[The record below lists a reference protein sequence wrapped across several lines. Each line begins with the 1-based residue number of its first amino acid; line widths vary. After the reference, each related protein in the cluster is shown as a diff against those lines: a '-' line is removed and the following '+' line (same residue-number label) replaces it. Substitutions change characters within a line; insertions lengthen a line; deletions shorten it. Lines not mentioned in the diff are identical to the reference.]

1 MADTGEISLS
11 TGWSEPHANL
21 QGVEVQS
28 WVVARGWQGMAF
40 FEKAVAS
47 DEFKRCIGILMD
59 WGAEFAL
66 VSRVEKEWEDC
77 VDEI

>member
-1 MADTGEISLS
+1 
-11 TGWSEPHANL
+11 
-21 QGVEVQS
+21 
-28 WVVARGWQGMAF
+28 MAF